1 MKHLFLTLFILFLSF
16 NSFSQD
22 DVKIV
27 TNDKIV
33 HQLLEDFVDK
43 VHLNGMDLQDTL
55 FENVEFVIIALPG
68 KEVDNYGRYNEDNKI
83 IVLSHDIK
91 IDAIILRTILYR
103 ELLHSVGVPYD
114 DTLIMKRERPSGF
127 SYSVFSE
134 KDIMDVEFTRALTSI
149 N

>member
-1 MKHLFLTLFILFLSF
+1 MKRLFLTLFILFLSF
-16 NSFSQD
+16 NSFSQED
-22 DVKIV
+22 KKIV
-27 TNDKIV
+27 TNDKAV
-33 HQLLEDFVDK
+33 HQILEDFVGK
-43 VHLNGMDLQDTL
+43 AHLNGVVLQDIL

-91 IDAIILRTILYR
+91 IDAIILKTILYR

-114 DTLIMKRERPSGF
+114 ETFIMKRERPSGF

-134 KDIMDVEFTRALTSI
+134 KDIMDIEFSRALEAI